1 MKLLLATSNRH
12 KVEEIKYI
20 LADTDFIIYTLHDFP
35 EIILPPE
42 DGATF
47 EANASIKALAAA
59 KATGLLTLADDS
71 GLEVDYLSG
80 APGVY
85 SARFAGEEKND
96 VANNAKLLRLLEG
109 VPRQGRTARFRCAIA
124 IALPGGGVKVCN
136 GCCEGIIGEKPVG
149 EGGFG
154 YDSLLYLPQLDKTVA
169 QLSMAEK
176 NTLSHRAKALAKAN
190 ILLQDLKEQ
199 MK

>member
-12 KVEEIKYI
+12 KVEEIRSL
-20 LADTDFIIYTLHDFP
+20 LADTDFIIYTLQDFP
-35 EIILPPE
+35 EIVLPPE

-47 EANASIKALAAA
+47 EANASIKALAASEVA
-59 KATGLLTLADDS
+59 GLVTLADDS

-109 VPRQGRTARFRCAIA
+109 VPRQARSARFRCAIA
-124 IALPGGGVKVCN
+124 IAVPEVGVKVCN
-136 GCCEGIIGEKPVG
+136 GCCEGIIGEKLVG
-149 EGGFG
+149 QGGFG
-154 YDSLLYLPQLDKTVA
+154 T
-169 QLSMAEK
+169 
-176 NTLSHRAKALAKAN
+176 
-190 ILLQDLKEQ
+190 ILFYICRNLIKSGPIVYGGKKYFKPSGQSACQ
-199 MK
+199 GQNPAARP